1 MKAVT
6 SDIAMTKDTEDIED
20 SDDTTVDTREWASVR
35 VVETGWARARRL
47 RGERVRTC
55 VAAVVTEGTP
65 SRTGTEGNIVRGED

>member
-6 SDIAMTKDTEDIED
+6 SDIAMTKDT
-20 SDDTTVDTREWASVR
+20 DDTAVDTRDWASVR